1 MSTVVLSMSSGS
13 VKRQIKRPLGT
24 RVSAPWP
31 DGIYYPGIV
40 RPINRSS
47 LKSKLD
53 SNIYTVIFDDGY
65 CKDYTSDQ
73 IVGPNFQNS
82 SGVHLKFNQRVFVTH
97 NGRECTG
104 HVQKHKKQTNE
115 VFIKLEDVSETMIQ
129 RKLDEVRL
137 LAERQ
142 KKGKMTIEG
151 GDHYHQRMSNASSCQ
166 DVKRKATNNIIEV
179 PSAKSPK
186 VEDEPLMD
194 DVMAAMVLTSLSA
207 SPLGGGIRS
216 RHNSNESNAS
226 TVSDFQLPMSPKSPL
241 SRLDSFSP
249 SSSGHFSWD
258 IHSRGTPSPVSSST
272 SDVDSPMVHSGTM
285 IFGPPSVDEGID
297 VSDPRALCIAE
308 NKTPITNTMA
318 TIKTLYKCTWP
329 GCGKTLCTVQGIER
343 HIRTLHLSRKENGL
357 FGDHEEEFYYTEIE
371 TTVDTVSDTFANM
384 YTSPA
389 SPSPITHTL
398 VEDPYFFKDEPTSP
412 VKLNEGAVHDRLTP
426 SVELVQRVCQ
436 NTQPQQNTQQQ
447 YTVVTPVLV
456 SPSHQQQASFSWP
469 TVPTTQFTRFQ
480 ATPQTIPLSPPTPSH
495 HHPIIRHHKQPSIV
509 EQRHQQHQAQSPKTS
524 QHFVI
529 PPKTTAAVGSHLA
542 NGSPVHATT
551 NKIRSEGKKCR
562 KVYGMDN
569 RDMWCTQCRW
579 KKACVRF
586 T

>member
-179 PSAKSPK
+179 P
-186 VEDEPLMD
+186 
-194 DVMAAMVLTSLSA
+194 
-207 SPLGGGIRS
+207 R
-216 RHNSNESNAS
+216 
-226 TVSDFQLPMSPKSPL
+226 
-241 SRLDSFSP
+241 
-249 SSSGHFSWD
+249 
-258 IHSRGTPSPVSSST
+258 
-272 SDVDSPMVHSGTM
+272 
-285 IFGPPSVDEGID
+285 
-297 VSDPRALCIAE
+297 
-308 NKTPITNTMA
+308 
-318 TIKTLYKCTWP
+318 
-329 GCGKTLCTVQGIER
+329 
-343 HIRTLHLSRKENGL
+343 
-357 FGDHEEEFYYTEIE
+357 
-371 TTVDTVSDTFANM
+371 
-384 YTSPA
+384 
-389 SPSPITHTL
+389 
-398 VEDPYFFKDEPTSP
+398 
-412 VKLNEGAVHDRLTP
+412 
-426 SVELVQRVCQ
+426 
-436 NTQPQQNTQQQ
+436 
-447 YTVVTPVLV
+447 
-456 SPSHQQQASFSWP
+456 
-469 TVPTTQFTRFQ
+469 
-480 ATPQTIPLSPPTPSH
+480 
-495 HHPIIRHHKQPSIV
+495 
-509 EQRHQQHQAQSPKTS
+509 
-524 QHFVI
+524 
-529 PPKTTAAVGSHLA
+529 
-542 NGSPVHATT
+542 
-551 NKIRSEGKKCR
+551 
-562 KVYGMDN
+562 
-569 RDMWCTQCRW
+569 
-579 KKACVRF
+579 
-586 T
+586 